1 MTLFERLPALK
12 HREFRLYTTGNFVS
26 LIGNV
31 VQAWAISYHVYILT
45 GNSLYVGLLGLVRVI
60 PLIVFSLAGGVVADQ
75 FDRRRV
81 MLITQSSM
89 AVIAL
94 VLFVIT
100 RAHVETLSLLYTLV
114 ALAAVARALDGP
126 ARQSLVV
133 NLVPT
138 HDLPNA
144 LSINGIAWRLSDVT
158 GPVILGGLLAVG
170 SVGGMNS
177 LALCY
182 LLNFISFFAVL
193 YAILRLHPRSPQVEE
208 SQRVRSLSQVVSFI
222 KDGLIF
228 IRHAEVLRSAMWID
242 FWATLLSG
250 AEALLPAF
258 ALQILHAGKQG
269 YGILASSSATGAL
282 IAALV
287 LATIPTIV
295 KQGRWVIWMI
305 FCYGLCTALFG
316 LSPNLWTACFFLACT
331 GASDMVSTVL
341 RQTIRQLATPDAMR
355 GRMNATSSLFHISG
369 PQLGDFEA
377 GAVADRLG
385 ERLSIVIGGIG
396 AIIVSAWWGRGG
408 KLKEYEHQPIPKPEE
423 AAAAAS

>member
-1 MTLFERLPALK
+1 MTLAERLPALK

-26 LIGNV
+26 LIGSV
-31 VQAWAISYHVYILT
+31 VQAWAISYHVYVLT
-45 GNSLYVGLLGLVRVI
+45 NNSLYVGLLGLVRVV
-60 PLIVFSLAGGVVADQ
+60 PLIVFSLVGGVVADQ
-75 FDRRRV
+75 LDRRRV
-81 MLITQSSM
+81 MLLTQSSM
-89 AVIAL
+89 AIFAL
-94 VLFVIT
+94 VLFLLT
-100 RAHVETLSLLYTLV
+100 QAHAESLFLLYLLV
-114 ALAAVARALDGP
+114 ALASIARALDGP
-126 ARQSLVV
+126 SRQSLVV
-133 NLVPT
+133 NLVPS

-158 GPVILGGLLAVG
+158 GPVILGALV
-170 SVGGMNS
+170 SVKSIAGMNS

-182 LLNFISFFAVL
+182 LLNFISFFAVI
-193 YAILRLHPRSPQVEE
+193 YAILKLHPRPPQVEE
-208 SQRVRSLSQVVSFI
+208 SQRVKSFRQVISFI

-258 ALQILHAGKQG
+258 ALKILNAGPQG

-287 LATIPTIV
+287 LAVSRTVV

-305 FCYGLCTALFG
+305 FSYGLCTALFG
-316 LSPNLWTACFFLACT
+316 LAPNLWTACFFLACT

-377 GAVADRLG
+377 GAVAARLG
-385 ERLSIVIGGIG
+385 ERASVVIGGLG
-396 AIIVSAWWGRGG
+396 AILVAAWWGRGG
-408 KLKEYEHQPIPKPEE
+408 KLKDYEHQPIAKPEE